1 MQPVL
6 NFVFTVLSASTI
18 SDRRSPDNSGKTS
31 RPRTSAPSASD
42 SAANSWSKVSM
53 STSARSNFAQAFS
66 RWLLALVR
74 RMISAGNPRSLSNR
88 ANASNGEVVS
98 TPPKSQITAS
108 IIDSP
113 GHVDAMSPTA
123 NTVSRLEPVPALATR
138 RLRSIA
144 AAMKI
149 PPHLLTILALL
160 AAAPAHA
167 IVGGGV
173 SSAAGVGRS
182 VVTIVGSR
190 GNFCTGALI
199 APKLVLTAAHCVQ
212 PGADYKIVE
221 YGADN
226 KPLLRDVRTVAIHPA
241 FNMQAMVAHRAT
253 ADVALLQLEISPSGK
268 SAATLGVPQIPIIVG
283 SLFTIAGIGVTIRGE
298 GSSGGTIRVAGL
310 VATGQPGT
318 LQIRLVDPLKQGARE
333 GLGACTGDSGG
344 PVFEDRQGGP
354 FIIGV
359 ISWLTGPNAS
369 AGCGGLT
376 GVTPLTLYLDW
387 ILQTARAWGSA
398 L

>member
-1 MQPVL
+1 M
-6 NFVFTVLSASTI
+6 
-18 SDRRSPDNSGKTS
+18 
-31 RPRTSAPSASD
+31 
-42 SAANSWSKVSM
+42 
-53 STSARSNFAQAFS
+53 
-66 RWLLALVR
+66 LAV
-74 RMISAGNPRSLSNR
+74 
-88 ANASNGEVVS
+88 
-98 TPPKSQITAS
+98 
-108 IIDSP
+108 
-113 GHVDAMSPTA
+113 
-123 NTVSRLEPVPALATR
+123 
-138 RLRSIA
+138 
-144 AAMKI
+144 
-149 PPHLLTILALL
+149 ALL
-160 AAAPAHA
+160 GAAPAHA

-173 SSAAGVGRS
+173 PSAEGVGRS

-241 FNMQAMVAHRAT
+241 FNMQAILAHRAT

-268 SAATLGVPQIPIIVG
+268 SAATLGVPRIPIIVG
-283 SLFTIAGIGVTIRGE
+283 GRFTIAGIGVTIRGE
-298 GSSGGTIRVAGL
+298 GSSGGIIRVAGL

-318 LQIRLVDPLKQGARE
+318 LQIRLVDPLTQGVRD

-359 ISWLTGPNAS
+359 ISWSTGPNGS

-376 GVTPLTLYLDW
+376 GVTPLTLYRDW
-387 ILQTARAWGSA
+387 ILQTARTWGSA